1 MKRAIKACCYL
12 NRLLRDGMD
21 TDFLMEK
28 VYADDEDRSSEK
40 SIALMQ
46 DAACQTMPVD
56 GEALIKP

>member
-1 MKRAIKACCYL
+1 
-12 NRLLRDGMD
+12 MD